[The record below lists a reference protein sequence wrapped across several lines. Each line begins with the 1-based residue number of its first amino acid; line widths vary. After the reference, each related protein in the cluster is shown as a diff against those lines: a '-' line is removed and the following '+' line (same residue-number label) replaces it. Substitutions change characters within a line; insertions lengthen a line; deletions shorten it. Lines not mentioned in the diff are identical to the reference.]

1 MKHKQDLPVAFVS
14 NALYVMSR
22 NGMLEGSGSL
32 VNDHLLPV
40 LIEKQQWLHAEG
52 VAHTVYALTAAKN
65 WNQEIWA
72 ILTEQIK
79 NKDFGYEVVKSARF
93 DPTVYYKMNGKEHFF
108 ESDFNKFGHDL
119 FF

>member
-1 MKHKQDLPVAFVS
+1 MRKVLHILC
-14 NALYVMSR
+14 
-22 NGMLEGSGSL
+22 MLW
-32 VNDHLLPV
+32 LLQKTG
-40 LIEKQQWLHAEG
+40 IRRFG
-52 VAHTVYALTAAKN
+52 RF
-65 WNQEIWA
+65 
-72 ILTEQIK
+72 LTEKIK